1 MLRSP
6 FVALLLLLNLSSV
19 CYSDDISMV
28 IGLAL
33 PPYVIAETDTGMELE
48 IVREALAHEGHTLVP
63 VYVPFWRVLAMLE
76 QGVADA
82 AMTVNE
88 ASGVTGVFYSAPH
101 ITYRNAAM
109 ALTTRRYPIN
119 TIADLGRY
127 SILAFQ
133 SANKYLGDDFAR
145 MSANNPQYREI
156 ARQAMQITMLYSG
169 RIDLVVMDVNIFRYY
184 RQLERKVDTDADIEQ
199 FALFPPS
206 HFKVAFARQD
216 WRDSFDR
223 GLKHLRDSGR
233 YQAIINRF
241 IKPADAGLV
250 MPDTPASP

>member
-1 MLRSP
+1 MFKFPLL
-6 FVALLLLLNLSSV
+6 ALLLLLTLGGNSHG
-19 CYSDDISMV
+19 DEISMV

-48 IVREALAHEGHTLVP
+48 VVREALAHEGHTLVP

-76 QGVADA
+76 QGNTDA
-82 AMTVNE
+82 AMTINE
-88 ASGVTGVFYSAPH
+88 SSGVSGVYYSDSH
-101 ITYRNAAM
+101 ITYRNAAI
-109 ALTTRRYPIN
+109 ALAARRYPIHK
-119 TIADLGRY
+119 IRDLEHY

-133 SANKYLGDDFAR
+133 NASKYLGEEFTL

-156 ARQAMQITMLYSG
+156 ARQAKQITMLYSG

-184 RQLERKVDTDADIEQ
+184 RQLEMKVATDADIEQ

-206 HFKVAFARQD
+206 PFKVAFSRKD
-216 WRDSFDR
+216 WRDSFNR

-241 IKPADAGLV
+241 IKPEE
-250 MPDTPASP
+250 

>member
-1 MLRSP
+1 MLKSP
-6 FVALLLLLNLSSV
+6 FLALLLLLNLSSA
-19 CYSDDISMV
+19 CYSDDIPMV

-76 QGVADA
+76 QGLAGA

-88 ASGVTGVFYSAPH
+88 ASGVTGVFYSESH

-109 ALTTRRYPIN
+109 ALTSRRYPIEE
-119 TIADLGRY
+119 IEDLGRY

-133 SANKYLGDDFAR
+133 NAKKYLGDDFAN
-145 MSANNPQYREI
+145 MSASNPQYREI

-184 RQLERKVDTDADIEQ
+184 RQLEAKVATDVGIEQ

-216 WRDSFDR
+216 WRDSFNR

-241 IKPADAGLV
+241 IKPADVNQA
-250 MPDTPASP
+250 MPGSPASP